1 MDNDNININIGDCL
15 KKIRI
20 EHNLKQTELAEI
32 LGVKRST
39 YSNYEQNLR
48 EPSLKILSIL
58 VQKYNIDLN
67 ELIGGKPNDNS
78 FNPNKD
84 FVDAFGELLQ
94 EYSNHEINKGNGAP
108 YISDTDEAYLLK
120 MFYVLTKNFLEY
132 RNLINPT
139 SSYLERLIKNL
150 DK

>member
-1 MDNDNININIGDCL
+1 MDSDNMSINIGDCL

-20 EHNLKQTELAEI
+20 EHNLKQSELAEI

-39 YSNYEQNLR
+39 YSNYEQNTR
-48 EPSLKILSIL
+48 EPSLKTLSIL
-58 VQKYNIDLN
+58 VQRYNIDLN

-78 FNPNKD
+78 FNPTD
-84 FVDAFGELLQ
+84 SFVDAFGALLK
-94 EYSNHEINKGNGAP
+94 EYCNHEINKGNGAP
-108 YISDTDEAYLLK
+108 YISDIDEASLLK
-120 MFYVLTKNFLEY
+120 MFYVLTKNFLQY
-132 RNLINPT
+132 RNVVNPT